1 MINSDKNVQMQDS
14 EYEDLSYCIWDDEY
28 YSDCES

>member
-1 MINSDKNVQMQDS
+1 MQDS